1 MIGAII
7 FFLLGVLLFY
17 LRIKNKFPYNLI
29 YDKNDENDIYDLVT
43 YKIRMDIDN
52 NNDLRGTLW
61 NYCQSFKDYII
72 ISLNIFYFP
81 IQNIKG
87 ATLLPFIISRSKF

>member
-43 YKIRMDIDN
+43 YKIP
-52 NNDLRGTLW
+52 GWTL
-61 NYCQSFKDYII
+61 II
-72 ISLNIFYFP
+72 IMILGGLYGIIVN
-81 IQNIKG
+81 
-87 ATLLPFIISRSKF
+87 LLKII